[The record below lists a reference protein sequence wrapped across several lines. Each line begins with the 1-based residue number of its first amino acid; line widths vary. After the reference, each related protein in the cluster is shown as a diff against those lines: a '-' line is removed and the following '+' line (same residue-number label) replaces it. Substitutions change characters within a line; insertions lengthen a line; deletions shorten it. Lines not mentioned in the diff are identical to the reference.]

1 MDECSLLKINQASL
15 VANPG
20 CISIQLVTFK
30 SFQNHPMND
39 AFFFLRQAAFVMH
52 QHNSNLETTKASQTI
67 RMGNYLA
74 TNNAAIRDKRD
85 SPYSK
90 RIITLYFREKK
101 HGYGVPQY
109 FLEDLP
115 GYQSSVK
122 GKSPS
127 SA

>member
-1 MDECSLLKINQASL
+1 M
-15 VANPG
+15 
-20 CISIQLVTFK
+20 
-30 SFQNHPMND
+30 
-39 AFFFLRQAAFVMH
+39 MH
-52 QHNSNLETTKASQTI
+52 QHNSNLETTKALQTI

-115 GYQSSVK
+115 DIKVLWREKAPPQPMGSS
-122 GKSPS
+122 GLRRTLPTL
-127 SA
+127 